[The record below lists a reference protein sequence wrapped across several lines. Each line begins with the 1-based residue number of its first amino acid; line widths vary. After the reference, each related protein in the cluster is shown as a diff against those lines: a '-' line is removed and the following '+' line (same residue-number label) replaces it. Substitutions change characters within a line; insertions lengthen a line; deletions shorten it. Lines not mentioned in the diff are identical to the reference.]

1 MYHGVSNE
9 QRDYMSQYMEQVQKV
24 VTPDLLWLREQFQ
37 ARGYDIRIVGGAVRD
52 LMIGLTPNDVDFCTD
67 ASQVE
72 QEEMYVALSKQFPD
86 FHVIPTGVDHGTYT
100 VIPTRGGEGYEITS
114 LRTESQHDGRHA
126 VVAYTKDWIE
136 DLSRRDLTINAMALT
151 FDGKLI
157 DPFAGLLDLQ
167 TKTVRFVG
175 NPEER
180 MNEDYLR
187 ILRFFRFLGRF
198 GGEGRAAYTMP
209 GNELYRAVHGLEK
222 ISAERIWSEMKKI
235 IAHPSAPWVMRLME
249 YHSVLDIIKIPGPSE
264 HFYKLHESGC
274 TDPVLLM
281 VACMY
286 TRDKEAVE
294 SMAKRLKWSG
304 DEKKVALEITKY
316 SSEAPSTVGLKQAL
330 AVHGA
335 DRELTLKVSEFWCES
350 AQHAALVAW
359 EVPVFP
365 VTGADLIAAGMT
377 PGKQMGDT
385 LMHLKRSWFI
395 TTQTGAALTKE
406 HILSALPQ
414 KP

>member
-1 MYHGVSNE
+1 MTQYA
-9 QRDYMSQYMEQVQKV
+9 SQVAAV
-24 VTPDLLWLREQFQ
+24 TTPDILWLREQFQ

-52 LMIGLTPNDVDFCTD
+52 LLIGLVPNDVDFCTD
-67 ASQVE
+67 ASQIE
-72 QEEMYVALSKQFPD
+72 QQALYEELAAAHSEFQF
-86 FHVIPTGVDHGTYT
+86 IPTGIDHGTYT

-157 DPFAGLLDLQ
+157 DPFAGSLDLQ

-175 NPEER
+175 NAEER
-180 MNEDYLR
+180 MHEDYLR

-198 GGEGRAAYTMP
+198 GKEERAAYTMP
-209 GNELYRAVHGLEK
+209 GNDLYSAVHGLEK
-222 ISAERIWSEMKKI
+222 ISAERIWAEMKKI
-235 IAHPSAPWVMRLME
+235 IAHPSAPWVLRLMV
-249 YHSVLDIIKIPGPSE
+249 YHSVLDIIQIPGPSE

-274 TDPVLLM
+274 TDPVLLV

-286 TRDKEAVE
+286 TRDKEAIE
-294 SMAKRLKWSG
+294 RMAKRLKWSG
-304 DEKKVALEITKY
+304 EEKKVALELSKY

-335 DRELTLKVSEFWCES
+335 DRELTLKVSEFWCNKTQQAEIE
-350 AQHAALVAW
+350 AW
-359 EVPVFP
+359 ETPVFP
-365 VTGADLIAAGMT
+365 VTGADLIAAGMQ

-395 TTQTGAALTKE
+395 CLETGAKLTKE
-406 HILSALPQ
+406 QILEAVPKQ
-414 KP
+414 KK

>member
-1 MYHGVSNE
+1 MT
-9 QRDYMSQYMEQVQKV
+9 QYAEQVKAV
-24 VTPDLLWLREQFQ
+24 VTPDILWLREQFQ

-52 LMIGLTPNDVDFCTD
+52 LLIGLVPNDVDFCTD
-67 ASQVE
+67 ASQIE
-72 QEEMYVALSKQFPD
+72 QQALYEELAAAFPEFQF
-86 FHVIPTGVDHGTYT
+86 IPTGVDHGTYT

-151 FDGKLI
+151 FDGALI
-157 DPFAGLLDLQ
+157 DPFDGLTDLS

-175 NPEER
+175 DPEER

-209 GNELYRAVHGLEK
+209 GNELYRAVHGLEQ
-222 ISAERIWSEMKKI
+222 ISAERIWVEMKKI
-235 IAHPSAPWVMRLME
+235 IAHPSAPWVLRLME
-249 YHSVLDIIKIPGPSE
+249 YHSVLDIIQLPGPSE

-274 TDPVLLM
+274 TDPVLLV

-286 TRDKEAVE
+286 TRDKEAIDR
-294 SMAKRLKWSG
+294 MAKRLKWSG
-304 DEKKVALEITKY
+304 EEKKVALEITKY
-316 SSEAPSTVGLKQAL
+316 SSEAPSTVALQRAL
-330 AVHGA
+330 AVEGA
-335 DRELTLKVSEFWCES
+335 DKALTIKVSEFWCDP
-350 AQHAALVAW
+350 AQVAELTTW

-365 VTGADLIAAGMT
+365 VTGADLIAAGMK
-377 PGKQMGDT
+377 PGKSMGDA
-385 LMHLKRSWFI
+385 LMAMKRSWFI
-395 TTQTGAALTKE
+395 VYMTGTEVSKE
-406 HILSALPQ
+406 TILSMVPNA
-414 KP
+414 